1 LITLE
6 NISKTYSAAGGTV
19 EALKNVS
26 LEIGQGEF
34 FALAGASG
42 SGKTTLM
49 NILGCLDRPDSGRYL
64 FRGRDVSKLSSAG
77 LASIRRAHI
86 GFVFQ
91 TFNLLSRLSALEN
104 VELPLVYNGVPPS
117 VRRELARRA
126 LRLVGLED
134 RAAHRP
140 CQLSG
145 GQQQRLC
152 IARALA
158 VQPSVILMDE
168 PAASLDPIATLK
180 IEELIHDLSENYTIV
195 IVTHNMQQAGRVSDY
210 TAFFYTDES
219 RTGRLVEF
227 DETKTIFTNPHDKR
241 TEDYI
246 TGRFG

>member
-1 LITLE
+1 MIALE

-145 GQQQRLC
+145 GQQQRAAF
-152 IARALA
+152 ARAIVTSPKLLLA
-158 VQPSVILMDE
+158 DEPTANLDRASSDEILKLLASFHQRGGTVIL
-168 PAASLDPIATLK
+168 
-180 IEELIHDLSENYTIV
+180 
-195 IVTHNMQQAGRVSDY
+195 VTHDAQAAGLAQKVF
-210 TAFFYTDES
+210 A
-219 RTGRLVEF
+219 
-227 DETKTIFTNPHDKR
+227 I
-241 TEDYI
+241 EDGI
-246 TGRFG
+246 LAAR

>member
-145 GQQQRLC
+145 GQQQRAAF
-152 IARALA
+152 ARAIVTSPKLLLA
-158 VQPSVILMDE
+158 DEPTANLDRASSGEILKLLASFHQRGGTVIL
-168 PAASLDPIATLK
+168 
-180 IEELIHDLSENYTIV
+180 
-195 IVTHNMQQAGRVSDY
+195 VTHDAQAAGLAQKVF
-210 TAFFYTDES
+210 A
-219 RTGRLVEF
+219 
-227 DETKTIFTNPHDKR
+227 I
-241 TEDYI
+241 EDGI
-246 TGRFG
+246 LAAR